1 MKEGG
6 EDRAAYR
13 RAPGEGDKER
23 GIYNPQFN
31 EHVQDV
37 QSIVAEALPGY
48 FGWSRTSRNFDS
60 LDPKIRFF
68 YNKIRNRQ
76 KC

>member
-23 GIYNPQFN
+23 GNYNPQFN
-31 EHVQDV
+31 QHVQDV
-37 QSIVAEALPGY
+37 QIIVAEALPGY

-60 LDPKIRFF
+60 LDPKIQFF
-68 YNKIRNRQ
+68 
-76 KC
+76 